1 MEAAP
6 AQLGLVRAAGA
17 RHALEHFQPHADRG
31 DQIAAAGRA
40 GGSRDASNL
49 VALAGKRG
57 TMGFEGSVQALVT
70 DNAATLKQRRLV
82 AEAQT
87 TIRDGAITTRSELTG
102 VNLDNEAV
110 DLLKYQQAYQASSR
124 VIQVAKETFQSI
136 LEIR

>member
-1 MEAAP
+1 
-6 AQLGLVRAAGA
+6 
-17 RHALEHFQPHADRG
+17 
-31 DQIAAAGRA
+31 
-40 GGSRDASNL
+40 
-49 VALAGKRG
+49 
-57 TMGFEGSVQALVT
+57 MGFEGGVQALVT

-82 AEAQT
+82 ADAQT

-102 VNLDNEAV
+102 ANLDNEAV